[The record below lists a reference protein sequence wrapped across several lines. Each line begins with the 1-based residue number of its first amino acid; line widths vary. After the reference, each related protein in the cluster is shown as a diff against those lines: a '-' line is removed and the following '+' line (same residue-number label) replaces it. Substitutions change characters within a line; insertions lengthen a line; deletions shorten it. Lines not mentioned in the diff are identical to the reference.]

1 MNRWQISGFRPLLT
15 LGLLALTVWQTVA
28 WTVNRISVPPGQSL
42 LLRYKGPL
50 LLGRGQSPR
59 PGYLARRDPLE
70 VGVMEQLLGP
80 AGISTARFGGSG
92 PWSMT
97 FSSSRVNWPW

>member
-80 AGISTARFGGSG
+80 GRHFYCPLWWERTLVDDIL
-92 PWSMT
+92 
-97 FSSSRVNWPW
+97 V